1 MAVCYITQLEVYPSN
16 PQNDLLDIKKV
27 NDSVNLLEDLNY
39 IRSVIRAMHG
49 YSSTDTR
56 RWNDIPVGNTITAL
70 VQKIQ
75 AIETRISNVTSTTNV
90 GDLPTVDPPL
100 PPSGNPLAAYSVHGM
115 ILTNK
120 DPLVTDAFIPGEILY
135 TYVFNKPSRVVN
147 STFGHVFA
155 ELPAA
160 IVESSVITI
169 PVSVDFS
176 ILDKNNNVVGKFS
189 FTGGNNTAQV
199 YKYPEIAV
207 LDFKAGDHIK
217 IIANSSTFSNLENL
231 SFYLEFETQD
241 YYTSGST
248 QKIDLYTY
256 IPELKELVEKL
267 DVTDAGSP
275 PFTLLNHKNLN
286 NFTINQYNPGRAIT
300 SKAPTTEVTLYLKK
314 NNVQIGT
321 IVFAANSKIGQIAMS
336 AVSTEFIPQD
346 ELTITTGSPFTS
358 TNLYLMNDLSL
369 NLITNYTNQSTKL
382 QNGIHAFIPG
392 NIPDEITLFSY
403 VSPLANKVNFV
414 ESKFVL
420 NTTPTKV
427 INLFVYK
434 NNTQIGYVTF
444 LPGKNIGQTSVQD
457 LTILNPGDCLYI
469 KSGDNNPTGNT
480 STAQNLLMSL
490 IFDKQL

>member
-16 PQNDLLDIKKV
+16 PQNDLLDIQKV
-27 NDSVNLLEDLNY
+27 NDAVNLLDDLNY

-49 YSSTDTR
+49 YSSVDTR
-56 RWNDIPVGNTITAL
+56 RWNDIPVGNTITSI
-70 VQKIQ
+70 VQKLQ
-75 AIETRISNVTSTTNV
+75 EIETRISNGVNTSII
-90 GDLPTVDPPL
+90 VDPSPSL
-100 PPSGNPLAAYSVHGM
+100 PPPPTSGAYASYSVNGM

-120 DPLVTDAFIPGEILY
+120 DPLVTDAFIPGEVLY
-135 TYVFNKPSRVVN
+135 TYVFNKPSRVTN

-160 IVESSVITI
+160 IIEGSVITTPI
-169 PVSVDFS
+169 SVDFS
-176 ILDKNNNVVGKFS
+176 ILDKNNNAVGRFS
-189 FTGGNNTAQV
+189 FTGGNNTTQV
-199 YKYPEIAV
+199 YKVPETST
-207 LDFKAGDHIK
+207 LEFSPGDHIK
-217 IIANSSTFSNLENL
+217 IIANSSAFSNLENL

-241 YYTSGST
+241 YYTTSGAT

-256 IPELKELVEKL
+256 VPELKELVDKL
-267 DVTDAGSP
+267 DVTDGGSP

-286 NFTINQYNPGRAIT
+286 TFTINQYNPGRALT
-300 SKAPTTEVTLYLKK
+300 SKAPTTEVTLYINK
-314 NNVQIGT
+314 NNIQVGT
-321 IVFAANSKIGQIAMS
+321 VVFAANSKVGQINMA
-336 AVSTEFIPQD
+336 AVETNFLPQD
-346 ELTITTGSPFTS
+346 DLTVTTGNPFTS
-358 TNLYLMNDLSL
+358 SSLYSMNDLAL
-369 NLITNYTNQSTKL
+369 NFITNYTNQSTKL

-427 INLFVYK
+427 INLFVYR